1 MTPPNLTS
9 TPCFDDRFRAELDT
23 LLSWRRDVRRFR
35 RDLVPRPLLA
45 EVLQLAQLSPSVGNS
60 QPWRFVEV
68 ASPAMRA
75 AVKRNF
81 AECNAEALADQ
92 AQTRARLYA
101 RLKLEGLDAAPAQLA
116 VFCDH
121 ATTQGHGLGAKT
133 MPEALDYSVAA
144 MIAVLWLSARAGA
157 WPRLGVDPRSRPALR
172 RHWRAGILQVHRL
185 SVPGLAGRGT

>member
-35 RDLVPRPLLA
+35 RDPVPRPLLA

-92 AQTRARLYA
+92 APTRARLYA

-157 WPRLGVDPRSRPALR
+157 WPRLGVDPRSRPALS